1 MPQVIFF
8 GSFVIASACSL
19 LFACRMFEA
28 LFRQWLSYRR
38 AGKTRLSAGATL
50 PRYGLDPS
58 GGSFLQPRG
67 YDSPEVFWE
76 DSVIRL
82 RRLKR
87 KIQKYSKK
95 TKSPV

>member
-1 MPQVIFF
+1 MPQAIFF
-8 GSFVIASACSL
+8 GSFVIAAACSV

-38 AGKTRLSAGATL
+38 AGKTHLSSAATL
-50 PRYGLDPS
+50 ARYGLDPS
-58 GGSFLQPRG
+58 IGSVLQPRG

-82 RRLKR
+82 RCLKCE
-87 KIQKYSKK
+87 IQKYSKK
-95 TKSPV
+95 TKPAV